1 MAASRNKFF
10 RALRGFL
17 RGIDI
22 TRRVVIDLLFIA
34 VVVFVLV
41 LILKPSA
48 PSVPARAALV
58 LDPQGTLVEQVPNR
72 VSRALGKLLGRPTP
86 PVTRVRDMVWAVE
99 TAATDPHIKA
109 IALDLNDFAGGS
121 LAQLRRVGK
130 ALKAFEKSGK
140 PVIAYASYYSQGSY
154 YLAAMANHVYLTS
167 GQGIVAMLGLA
178 AYRNYYK
185 DLIGKLRIEW
195 HVFRVGKYKS
205 FVEPYVRNDM
215 SKAAKEEN
223 TELLDVLW
231 KRYVDQTS
239 AARGKEA
246 ADIMSM
252 VNHLPDALANEHGDA
267 AKLATKAGL
276 IDGVVPMPELRKK
289 LAAIAGTDQET
300 GGFQQ
305 IGMKAYLRARNPAAR
320 QANRAWDQVA
330 VIVAQGDIVPGT
342 APQGSIGAAT
352 LSRLLNRAARD
363 DRVKAV
369 VLDVDSPGGSALAS
383 DEILQSELAL
393 EQTGKPFVVSM
404 AGVAA
409 SGGYWISMAGDRV
422 FASPST
428 ITGSIGIFGMF
439 PTFERTMAWAGIHR
453 DGVETTPLADFG
465 DPLRA
470 LGPDA
475 AKVFQQIVNYGYS
488 QFTGNVAKYRNLP
501 ESHVDAIAQGRV
513 WAGAD
518 AKRIGLI
525 DQFGD
530 LDSAVKAAAGM
541 AKLKHYGVVYIAR
554 RLTAGQRFVVNL
566 ANDPAARGIA
576 WHLFGKNT
584 ENALQVVRPLLAGL
598 GRVLALRDP
607 HGVYAYCFCA
617 PLADIR

>member
-1 MAASRNKFF
+1 MAPSRNRFLRF
-10 RALRGFL
+10 VRGFL

-41 LILKPSA
+41 LIFKPSA
-48 PSVPARAALV
+48 PSVPASAALL
-58 LDPQGTLVEQVPNR
+58 LDPQGMLVEQIPDR
-72 VSRALGKLLGRPTP
+72 VGRAMNKLRGIPVT
-86 PVTRVRDMVWAVE
+86 PVTRVRDLVWATE
-99 TAATDPHIKA
+99 TAATDPQIKA

-121 LAQLRRVGK
+121 LAQLKRVGK
-130 ALKAFEKSGK
+130 ALKTFEKSGK
-140 PVIAYASYYSQGSY
+140 PVVAYASNYSQGSY
-154 YLAAMANHVYLTS
+154 YLAAMANHAYLTTD
-167 GQGIVAMLGLA
+167 QGIVAVLGLA

-185 DLIGKLRIEW
+185 DLIDKLRIEW

-205 FVEPYVRNDM
+205 FVEPFTRNDM
-215 SKAAKEEN
+215 SDAAKEEN
-223 TELLDVLW
+223 TELLDALW
-231 KRYVDQTS
+231 KRYVGQVA
-239 AARGKEA
+239 AARGNDA
-246 ADIMSM
+246 ADLTSL
-252 VNHLPDALANEHGDA
+252 VNHLPDVLASAKGDT

-276 IDGVVPMPELRKK
+276 IDGVTPMPALNKK
-289 LAAIAGTDQET
+289 LAAIVGTDPAT
-300 GGFQQ
+300 GNFRR
-305 IGMKAYLRARNPAAR
+305 IGMKSYLLARNPAAR
-320 QANRAWDQVA
+320 RANRAWDQVA

-342 APQGSIGAAT
+342 APQGKVGADT
-352 LSRLLNRAARD
+352 LAALLNRAAQNA
-363 DRVKAV
+363 RVKAV
-369 VLDVDSPGGSALAS
+369 VLDVDSPGGSAFAS
-383 DEILQSELAL
+383 DQILQAELAL

-409 SGGYWISMAGDRV
+409 SGGYWISMAGDRI

-439 PTFERTMAWAGIHR
+439 PTFQRTMDWAGIHR
-453 DGVETTPLADFG
+453 DGVETSPLADFG

-475 AKVFQQIVNYGYS
+475 AKVFQQIIEHGYA

-530 LDSAVKAAAGM
+530 LDAAVKAAAGM
-541 AKLKHYGVVYIAR
+541 AKLKHYGVAYIAPQ
-554 RLTAGQRFVVNL
+554 LSAGQQFLVQL
-566 ANDPAARGIA
+566 AQDPGVRSATA
-576 WHLFGKNT
+576 HLFGGDADG
-584 ENALQVVRPLLAGL
+584 ALAAVRPLLEGI
-598 GRVLALRDP
+598 GRTLALHDP
-607 HGVYAYCFCA
+607 HGIYAYCFCA
-617 PLADIR
+617 PVVDIH